1 MVLHPDAKAFVA
13 RILADPA
20 DAVIRTVF
28 ADWLDEQGGTANE
41 NWAQYIRLRT
51 DAATSHGTDRE
62 LLREEADY
70 LAPHLKA
77 RLTVPA
83 VKFAPAFHHFLDF
96 LPSDRYIVTLGD
108 FQFPSEPN
116 LVLGAINARAARS
129 LVMAERDGLFAIV
142 TDMALPGLARVL
154 GQRLNGRAVLFPAFT
169 NEIDAAIHRT
179 FPPPPQISDIT
190 PNPRELNRKLARATA
205 ERFVNEARHDEA
217 TQIEIVAQPSGFEV
231 RFIIGGR
238 SKRKE
243 TLRQE
248 MGELVVKEFFATDL
262 YTRLHARAR
271 PRNTSFGEGVEVD
284 V

>member
-20 DAVIRTVF
+20 DSVIRTVF

-51 DAATSHGTDRE
+51 DAAVSHGTDRE

-77 RLTVPA
+77 RLTMPA
-83 VKFAPAFHHFLDF
+83 AKFAPAFHHFLDF

-108 FQFPSEPN
+108 FKFPSEQN
-116 LVLGAINARAARS
+116 HMLGGVNSRAARS
-129 LVMAERDGLFAIV
+129 LVLAEQDGLFAIV
-142 TDMALPGLARVL
+142 TDMPLPGLARVL

-169 NEIDAAIHRT
+169 NEMDDAIDRT
-179 FPPPPQISDIT
+179 FPPAPSPSDLT
-190 PNPRELNRKLARATA
+190 PHPRDLNLKLAKATA
-205 ERFVNEARHDEA
+205 ERFVNEARHDQA
-217 TQIEIVAQPSGFEV
+217 SQIEIVAQPSGFEV
-231 RFIIGGR
+231 RFIISGR
-238 SKRKE
+238 PKRKE

-248 MGELVVKEFFATDL
+248 MGELVVREFFASDV
-262 YTRLHARAR
+262 YSRLHVRAR
-271 PRNTSFGEGVEVD
+271 PRNTSFGNGAEVD
-284 V
+284 L